1 MSRPES
7 SFQPLS
13 NEQASAI
20 IGRAAQTVHD
30 KGLSRWKK
38 VAVIACAVFLLSPV
52 DPIPE
57 VVFGPLGL
65 VDDAGYLA
73 TLVTAGSMAL
83 RRRAANVVNGG

>member
-13 NEQASAI
+13 NEQASTI

-30 KGLSRWKK
+30 KGSSRWKK
-38 VAVIACAVFLLSPV
+38 VAVILCAVFLVSPV
-52 DPIPE
+52 DPMPE
-57 VVFGPLGL
+57 LLFGPFGF

-83 RRRAANVVNGG
+83 RRKAANVVNGG